1 MNARPSGSELT
12 TGGNQFAV
20 TRCQD
25 ETSSS
30 ERALTSMQWTALQR
44 FSFRFGVVF
53 GAITLFPFPIGLIPK
68 TDWLAEYMTKPF
80 DWLVEWFGESVLGL
94 DVPPVVPTGS
104 GDTLRAYLWL
114 LLTAI
119 LAAIGCAVWSA
130 IDERKQ
136 RRAYPRLADAALITL
151 RYWLA
156 SAMLGYGFA
165 KIIEL
170 VGAGQMPAPGAGRLD
185 GRIGDMSPMGMLWTF
200 MGASTPYQVF
210 AGLAEALGGVLLLW
224 RRTTILGAF
233 VVMGVMTNVVL
244 LNFCYDVP
252 VKLYSSELLLAGCVI
267 ALPQMR
273 RVIAA
278 VLGRAVPEVPPRE
291 RKSPRWERARFVA
304 KLAVLGCI
312 VYGEYHQIDET
323 LGFFPTDTE
332 LDGIWK
338 VTAFSADGRE
348 RPPLLTDELRWRKLL
363 VGSFSIVTIKHM
375 GDAAERMR
383 GTILEVARLLIVQ
396 LGEDKTELWRYELR
410 GGTLTVDATHGGH
423 KLHVVLSR
431 EPDPLLVTRGFNWV
445 QEFPFNR

>member
-1 MNARPSGSELT
+1 
-12 TGGNQFAV
+12 
-20 TRCQD
+20 
-25 ETSSS
+25 
-30 ERALTSMQWTALQR
+30 MQWPLFKRVA
-44 FSFRFGVVF
+44 FRFGIVF

-94 DVPPVVPTGS
+94 DVPPIVPTGS

-130 IDERKQ
+130 IDERKK
-136 RRAYPRLADAALITL
+136 RHSYPRLADGALTVL

-156 SAMLGYGFA
+156 LAMLGYGSA
-165 KIIEL
+165 KILQL
-170 VGAGQMPAPGAGRLD
+170 VGAGQMPAAGAGRLD
-185 GRIGDMSPMGMLWTF
+185 QRIGDMSPMGMLWTF

-210 AGLAEALGGVLLLW
+210 AGLAESVGGLLLLW

-252 VKLYSSELLLAGCVI
+252 VKLYSAELLLAGGVI
-267 ALPQMR
+267 ALPQLR
-273 RVIAA
+273 RVISA
-278 VLGRAVPEVPPRE
+278 VLGRAVAEVPPRE
-291 RKSPRWERARFVA
+291 RKSPRWERARLVA
-304 KLAVLGCI
+304 KIGALACI
-312 VYGEYHQIDET
+312 AYGTYHQIDEV
-323 LGFFPTDTE
+323 LGFFPPPTE

-338 VTAFSADGRE
+338 VTAFSADGTE

-363 VGSFSIVTIKHM
+363 VGSFSLVTVKHVT
-375 GDAAERMR
+375 DASERMR
-383 GTILEVARLLIVQ
+383 GEVDASAHTLTVTG
-396 LGEDKTELWRYELR
+396 GETKPEVWRYELR
-410 GGTLTVDATHGGH
+410 GNTLTVDADHAGH
-423 KLHVVLSR
+423 KLHVTLAR
-431 EPDPLLVTRGFNWV
+431 EPDPLLVTRGFHWV

>member
-1 MNARPSGSELT
+1 
-12 TGGNQFAV
+12 
-20 TRCQD
+20 
-25 ETSSS
+25 
-30 ERALTSMQWTALQR
+30 MQWPLSQR
-44 FSFRFGVVF
+44 VAFRFGVVF

-80 DWLVEWFGESVLGL
+80 DWLTEWFGESVLGL

-130 IDERKQ
+130 LDERKQ
-136 RRAYPRLADAALITL
+136 RRAYPRVAEVALIVL

-156 SAMLGYGFA
+156 TAMLGYGIA
-165 KIIEL
+165 KILEL
-170 VGAGQMPAPGAGRLD
+170 VGMGQMPAAGAGRLD
-185 GRIGDMSPMGMLWTF
+185 QRIGDMSPMGMLWTF

-210 AGLAEALGGVLLLW
+210 AGLAEAVGGLLLLW

-233 VVMGVMTNVVL
+233 VAMGVMTNVVL

-252 VKLYSSELLLAGCVI
+252 VKLYSAELLLVAGVI
-267 ALPQMR
+267 ALPQLR

-278 VLGRAVPEVPPRE
+278 VLGRAVGEVPPRE

-304 KLAVLGCI
+304 KIAVLACI
-312 VYGEYHQIDET
+312 AYGEYHQVDEV
-323 LGFFPTDTE
+323 LGFFPPPNE

-338 VTAFSADGRE
+338 VTAFSADGTE

-363 VGSFSIVTIKHM
+363 VGSFSVVTIKRVT
-375 GDAAERMR
+375 DASERLR
-383 GTILEVARLLIVQ
+383 GEIDATTHTLTVTFPD
-396 LGEDKTELWRYELR
+396 DKKEIWRYELR
-410 GGTLTVDATHGGH
+410 GDALTIDADHAGH
-423 KLHVVLSR
+423 KLHVTLAR
-431 EPDPLLVTRGFNWV
+431 EPDPLLVTRGFHWV